1 MELYGGVSG
10 RGLVPLSCSIGSF
23 LFVGWFNLDKI
34 DDFSNIG
41 KLERLG
47 DSYNMSEM
55 DAFPL
60 AVGQFTQ
67 SGMTDIRQPR
77 ELAQGHMTRL
87 RQLRNTNDHFLRHL
101 YHH

>member
-1 MELYGGVSG
+1 MELYGGVNG

-23 LFVGWFNLDKI
+23 LLVCWFNLNKI
-34 DDFSNIG
+34 DDFSDIG

-47 DSYNMSEM
+47 NTFNMSEM

-67 SGMTDIRQPR
+67 SGMTDIGQPR

-87 RQLRNTNDHFLRHL
+87 R
-101 YHH
+101 